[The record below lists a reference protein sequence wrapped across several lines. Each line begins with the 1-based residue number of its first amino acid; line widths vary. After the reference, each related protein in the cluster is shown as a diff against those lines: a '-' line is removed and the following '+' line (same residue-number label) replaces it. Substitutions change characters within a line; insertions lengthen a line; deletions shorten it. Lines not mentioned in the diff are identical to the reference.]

1 MSVEHLIEAASQ
13 AHFDLI
19 DPYKYSSLLLSEKL
33 MILNA
38 IPLTVSITNFL
49 QLCVDPV
56 LASDWYLDRA
66 TKCADIGNS
75 VESLLILEQLLA
87 CDRLPAS
94 MRSLAMKMSQSI
106 SAYTMFVHL
115 LLSMNEPEAN
125 DLAQRI
131 SYNQFQSF
139 WNYGRLIPVSQS
151 LTRRLLQVEGLPAPV
166 VSSLSRHVL
175 QGTQYSPRLFALDDF
190 NLAMV
195 ELSTQI
201 DGTQS
206 KIDLSKFPKADAL
219 PSFDIETK
227 EDAVE
232 VLRDVI
238 DTIHHIESSC
248 TDSMEWSDLHTV
260 LNAKIRGTEQV
271 SLPMAF
277 ETLSQFQ

>member
-75 VESLLILEQLLA
+75 LDSLLILEQLLA

-106 SAYTMFVHL
+106 SAYTMFTHL

-125 DLAQRI
+125 DLAQ
-131 SYNQFQSF
+131 
-139 WNYGRLIPVSQS
+139 
-151 LTRRLLQVEGLPAPV
+151 
-166 VSSLSRHVL
+166 
-175 QGTQYSPRLFALDDF
+175 
-190 NLAMV
+190 
-195 ELSTQI
+195 
-201 DGTQS
+201 
-206 KIDLSKFPKADAL
+206 
-219 PSFDIETK
+219 
-227 EDAVE
+227 
-232 VLRDVI
+232 
-238 DTIHHIESSC
+238 
-248 TDSMEWSDLHTV
+248 
-260 LNAKIRGTEQV
+260 
-271 SLPMAF
+271 
-277 ETLSQFQ
+277 